1 MSKIN
6 IVIEKTFN
14 SFTAKTQFGL
24 EDVLAE
30 EIRKAGG
37 KNIRVLRRA
46 VSFDGDLDLLYKA
59 NLCLRTA
66 VKILMPIGSFNA
78 RNEDAL
84 YMGIQRINWSK
95 YMTTSDT
102 LSIDGVVFSDYF
114 NHSKYVALKCK
125 DAIVDQF
132 RKNTGIRPN
141 VDIMNPDIKINIH
154 ISDDLCTVSLDSS
167 GESLNR
173 RGYRLEHNQAP
184 LNENLAAGLILLT
197 GWNGESNF
205 TDFMCGSGT
214 LLIEAAMIA
223 TNTPPNLRRSE
234 FAFQK
239 WKNYDENKFRL
250 IIENLKNE
258 IRPSKVT
265 IQGSDVSARA
275 MEITSENI
283 KRSGIKGIN
292 FKLEQKSFT
301 DAVPAGDPGI
311 IVTNPPYDERMKEQD
326 IAGFYKEIGNT
337 LKKNFSGY
345 DAWIISGNAEGTKSI
360 GLKTSRKISLINGTI
375 ECKFL
380 KFEMY
385 MGSRKHPESKT

>member
-1 MSKIN
+1 LSKIN

>member
-1 MSKIN
+1 
-6 IVIEKTFN
+6 VIEKTFN

>member
-1 MSKIN
+1 
-6 IVIEKTFN
+6 VIEKTFN

-239 WKNYDENKFRL
+239 WTNYDENKFRL

>member
-1 MSKIN
+1 M
-6 IVIEKTFN
+6 EKTFN